1 MMAEQADKTGPE
13 YQRMTWDALKK
24 SINGLVNKVN
34 ASNIKHILP
43 ELFAENMIRGRGLFA
58 RSVMKSQ
65 MASPHFSSVFAALV
79 AVVNTKFPEL
89 GELVLKRI
97 ILQFRRAF
105 KRNDKPVCVAAT
117 RFLAHLIN
125 QQVVH
130 ELIALE
136 LLTVLLSTPTND
148 SVEVAM
154 EFVKEC
160 GYTLHELTP
169 QGLHGIFERFR
180 GILHEGEIDKR
191 VQFMIENLFAIRKA
205 GFEGKKG
212 VPSELDLVEEEDQIV
227 HEISMDDE
235 LQAEP
240 TLDIFKVDPEYE
252 ESERKYAEIKKEILG
267 ESSSEEEDD
276 DDSDSEDESESEDG
290 AQAVAQQAMRQK
302 IEDQTETNLVN
313 LRRTIYL
320 TIMSSL
326 DFEEAGH
333 KLMKIHLQPGQ
344 EVEICTMLTECC
356 SQERTYLRYYGLLA
370 QRFCFIDKMYA
381 QLFDEVFMKQYSTI
395 HRLETNKLRNVAKF
409 FAHLLST
416 DAISWTCMAYLQLT
430 EEAGRVLADTIEA
443 RPAEERL
450 DPELTRE
457 RVKRELRRFLR
468 RRTQRR
474 PVVIPVVMEV

>member
-1 MMAEQADKTGPE
+1 MMAEQTDKTSPE

-34 ASNIKHILP
+34 SSNIKNILP

-65 MASPHFSSVFAALV
+65 MASPHFSPVFAALV

-89 GELVLKRI
+89 GELVLKRV

-105 KRNDKPVCVAAT
+105 KRNDKPVCVAAS

-130 ELIALE
+130 ELLALE

-148 SVEVAM
+148 SVEVAI

-180 GILHEGEIDKR
+180 GILHEGDIDKR
-191 VQFMIENLFAIRKA
+191 VQFMIEGLFAVRKA

-212 VPSELDLVEEEDQIV
+212 VPQELDLVDEEDQIV
-227 HEISMDDE
+227 HELSLDDE
-235 LQAEP
+235 LQAEA
-240 TLDIFKVDPEYE
+240 TLDVFKVDPEYE
-252 ESERKYAEIKKEILG
+252 ENEKKYSEIKKEILG
-267 ESSSEEEDD
+267 ESSSDEEDD
-276 DDSDSEDESESEDG
+276 SDGSDESDEESDEEE
-290 AQAVAQQAMRQK
+290 AAHTVMQQQAIQ
-302 IEDQTETNLVN
+302 DQTETNLVN

-370 QRFCFIDKMYA
+370 QRFCFINNTYA

-409 FAHLLST
+409 LRIF
-416 DAISWTCMAYLQLT
+416 CRRMPCR
-430 EEAGRVLADTIEA
+430 GRVWPI
-443 RPAEERL
+443 
-450 DPELTRE
+450 
-457 RVKRELRRFLR
+457 FSSR
-468 RRTQRR
+468 RRRQRR
-474 PVVIPVVMEV
+474 HLVSSSRFCSRSSPRRSVCASSMNA